1 MKTNDQTYLDLVAW
15 RDKLDARQTELESE
29 LADVS
34 RKLESVSTALAL
46 LEGTPP
52 PLSHRGALAETNLPR
67 TSISIDV
74 SSLRG
79 LKQVDA
85 LTKIAEQGGGQ
96 FETIVAKRLLLQAGL
111 ISNPKNANNI
121 LFSVIQRSGKFEKV
135 DRGVYRLIGQKPER
149 PERPQLPLSS
159 EG

>member
-1 MKTNDQTYLDLVAW
+1 MKTNDQTYIDLVAW

-52 PLSHRGALAETNLPR
+52 PLSHRVALAETNAPR
-67 TSISIDV
+67 PSISIDV
-74 SSLRG
+74 GSLRG
-79 LKQVDA
+79 LKQVEA
-85 LTKIAEQGGGQ
+85 LTRIAEQGGGQ
-96 FETIVAKRLLLQAGL
+96 FETTVAKRLLLQAGL

-135 DRGVYRLIGQKPER
+135 ERGVYRLIGQKPER
-149 PERPQLPLSS
+149 PERPQLPLST
-159 EG
+159 E